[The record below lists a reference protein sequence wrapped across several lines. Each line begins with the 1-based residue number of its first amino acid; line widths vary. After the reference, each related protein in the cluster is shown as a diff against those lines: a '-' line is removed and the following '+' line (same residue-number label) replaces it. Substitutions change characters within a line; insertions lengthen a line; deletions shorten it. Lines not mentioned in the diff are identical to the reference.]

1 MFLGT
6 MLFIGNFS
14 EGTDQEIQVVD
25 GQQRLTTITILFS
38 ALSDCF
44 VALNE
49 PTLSK
54 QIFAYIMTED
64 DDGNEVRILK
74 SETNYPFFAY
84 FIQDKGKQIS
94 QEASSEEET
103 CIKEAY
109 DYFISQLKNDKLKTL
124 LTLKHESDVV
134 DRLSQVDILKALRDQ
149 VLNSTFV
156 SISTTDREQAN
167 KIFEILNAKG
177 KRLADIDLVKN
188 KIFEVLKK
196 QEPADFAEESWKQIK
211 STLNAGKETVGIAT
225 FYRHFWISKY
235 KKTYSSMLYD
245 AFNSSIPKTENI
257 YRDFLNDM
265 LINAKLYMQI
275 VNPKREDYND
285 RKEYYWLVQSLNALN
300 NCFNVVQIRIAFV
313 SLFSLKNSNI
323 IDHKMLKE
331 AVKYVENFHF
341 AYNAIVS
348 GRANKLETIYSTFAI
363 ELRKATNKDTAKV
376 IIKTKLLDPL
386 ERLFPSFD
394 EFCSKFILLTYSKKE
409 NPSNIKTK
417 YAINNLNCYFSN
429 TEIFEDTGSIEHLV
443 AETDG
448 AHVSGIGNL
457 ILLEQQLNA
466 DAGAVTYSEKRA
478 FYARSNYIGKKIQ
491 RRASGLGSNYDR

>member
-1 MFLGT
+1 

-235 KKTYSSMLYD
+235 KKTYSSKLYD